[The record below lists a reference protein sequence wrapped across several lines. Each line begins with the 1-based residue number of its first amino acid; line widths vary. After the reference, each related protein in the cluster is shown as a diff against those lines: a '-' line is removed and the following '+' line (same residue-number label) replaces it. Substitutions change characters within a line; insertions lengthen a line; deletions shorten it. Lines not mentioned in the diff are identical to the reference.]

1 MTDTKTKHG
10 ENLEI
15 VFREFV
21 DALKQSNASQA
32 TTIAE
37 GVSQNVQNDN
47 DEALA
52 AHARANSG
60 VHGVGAGYIVAKTA
74 NPTGFPRWI
83 EIDGR
88 PSWID
93 QQIDPSTIEIDAD
106 QVTTGVFDIVRL
118 PVADPGE
125 ISSTEL
131 VRADDPRLAVI
142 PQTMRTM
149 EGMGAGSYV
158 CVVDDSGTAKVRRA
172 TASDTDHAAVAFIGD
187 SIGANEES
195 AVYFEGINSQAYF
208 VIGTSLAAS
217 DVGRTVFLAASMPG
231 ALTLV
236 PPSAS
241 GQLLQPVGRI
251 VRVITETIAAVL
263 TAFETEFYL

>member
-1 MTDTKTKHG
+1 MTDTRDKHG

-15 VFREFV
+15 IFREFV
-21 DALKQSNASQA
+21 DALKQSNAAQA

-74 NPTGFPRWI
+74 NPTGFPRWV

-88 PSWID
+88 PAWIED
-93 QQIDPSTIEIDAD
+93 QINPSTIEIDAS
-106 QVTTGVFDIVRL
+106 QVTTGVLDIARL

-125 ISSTEL
+125 ISDMEL
-131 VRADDPRLAVI
+131 VRADDPRLGVV
-142 PQTMRTM
+142 PQMMRAQ

-158 CVVDDSGTAKVRRA
+158 CVVDDGGTAKIRRA
-172 TASDTDHAAVAFIGD
+172 TAADTTHAAVAFIGD
-187 SIGANEES
+187 SIGANEDTP
-195 AVYFEGINSQAYF
+195 VYFDGINTQAYF
-208 VIGTSLAAS
+208 VIGTSLTPA
-217 DVGRTVFLAASMPG
+217 DVGRVVFLAASMPG

-236 PPSAS
+236 PPSTT